1 MGLKSKVKK
10 SVKKVSKVAT
20 AAKPANLK
28 KVGNKVFN
36 SVKEAAAPVVAAAAP
51 VVAGIATGGLSAV
64 VPVATAMLANYSQ
77 QYAPLQEDY
86 FPAQED
92 YFPAQEDYS
101 PNYASGVSL
110 SAELSPPEREAFYR
124 QAYNNAL
131 KSVPSVEEGG
141 GFLSVL
147 LRILFG

>member
-10 SVKKVSKVAT
+10 TVKKTVKKVNKVAT
-20 AAKPANLK
+20 ASNPVVSFAKK
-28 KVGNKVFN
+28 GIDVVEK
-36 SVKEAAAPVVAAAAP
+36 VKEAAAPIVAVAAPVAAAY
-51 VVAGIATGGLSAV
+51 ATGGLSAV
-64 VPVATAMLANYSQ
+64 VPFATATFANQVQ
-77 QYAPLQEDY
+77 QYVPLQEDY
-86 FPAQED
+86 FPAQND
-92 YFPAQEDYS
+92 
-101 PNYASGVSL
+101 YASQVSL
-110 SAELSPPEREAFYR
+110 SAELSPPERELFYR